1 VKRRE
6 FLNLLGGAAV
16 ASPFSARAQQPSRI
30 RRIGV
35 LMPFSAGDAEG
46 QTLVAALRKGLQEF
60 DWTEGRN
67 IAIDFRWSDGDV
79 ERAGAHA
86 KELVALSPELIFAFT
101 AGQLAAVARETKTI
115 PIVFV
120 GVSDAVGSGLVASL
134 ARPGGNITGFIL
146 FEASL
151 GGKWLEA
158 LKEVTPRLARVAIM
172 MNPETATGR
181 GIFYVKAFETAATAF
196 SVEPT
201 TAPVRSVGDIKAAIG
216 ALGEEPDSGL
226 VVVPDTFTEAHR
238 ELIVALAARHRVPA
252 VYPFRHFAMNGG
264 LMSYGPDTV
273 DTFRRSAAYV
283 DRILKGEKP
292 SDLPVQAPTKYALVI
307 NLRTAKALG
316 LTVPL
321 IMQMTADE
329 VIE

>member
-1 VKRRE
+1 MRRRA
-6 FLNLLGGAAV
+6 FISLLGGAAV
-16 ASPFSARAQQPSRI
+16 AWPLAAHAQQPSRV

-35 LMPFSAGDAEG
+35 LMPFNAADAEG
-46 QTLVAALRKGLQEF
+46 QRLVAALRKGLQEL

-67 IAIDFRWSDGDV
+67 LAIDFRWSDGDV
-79 ERAGAHA
+79 ERASAHA

-101 AGQLAAVARETKTI
+101 AGQLAAVARETRTI

-120 GVSDAVGSGLVASL
+120 GVSDAVGSGFVASL

-151 GGKWLEA
+151 GGKWIEA
-158 LKEVTPRLARVAIM
+158 LKEVTPRLARAAIM

-181 GIFYVKAFETAATAF
+181 GIFYVQAFETAATTF
-196 SVEPT
+196 SVESM
-201 TAPVRSVGDIKAAIG
+201 TATVHSVSDIKAAIG
-216 ALGEEPDSGL
+216 ALEQPDRGL

-238 ELIVALAARHRVPA
+238 ELIVTLAARHRVPT

-273 DTFRRSAAYV
+273 DTFRRSAAYF
-283 DRILKGEKP
+283 DRILRGEKP
-292 SDLPVQAPTKYALVI
+292 GELPVQVPTKFELVI
-307 NLRTAKALG
+307 NLKTAQALG
-316 LTVPL
+316 LEIPPML
-321 IMQMTADE
+321 LARADE